1 MGAILGDYNEELAY
15 RLLSSRCDTEKGE
28 MGGKRH
34 WTDNREW
41 CQQLYSLRLLALSWP
56 AQAEEH
62 LQGPPLTPLPPHQI
76 WNVFL

>member
-1 MGAILGDYNEELAY
+1 MLTSSLQESVSHLWCEHFY

-56 AQAEEH
+56 AQAEER
-62 LQGPPLTPLPPHQI
+62 LQGPPLTPLPPH
-76 WNVFL
+76 